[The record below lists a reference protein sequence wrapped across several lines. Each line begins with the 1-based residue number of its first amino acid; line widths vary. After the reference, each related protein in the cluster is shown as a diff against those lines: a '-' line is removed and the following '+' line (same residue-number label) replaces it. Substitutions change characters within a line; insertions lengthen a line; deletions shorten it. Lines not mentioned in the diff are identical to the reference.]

1 MELEVVSCIKGRE
14 AGSWEEREGAWGRDG
29 GMQEE
34 REEYSREWGRRDHT
48 RDSLRRRGW
57 ELMFSPSGGRRTV
70 CFPGCEDPDVY
81 LYMDNRF
88 YSSNNKLLR
97 SHTRM
102 HAHTHWDTAKV
113 HRTLKYSHA
122 CILTYPKAHAY
133 AQHTHTHTCSS
144 PLTPRKHLQTR
155 PCVAIPWGYHEQE
168 LFLNQL
174 CGSYSWTKTYCENGR
189 SFYFSSLFLRRQE
202 HSQRLVQLPDLGLVP
217 DNWEGLFLKYF
228 FSSSVFSFSGQ

>member
-34 REEYSREWGRRDHT
+34 REEYSREWGRSDHT

-144 PLTPRKHLQTR
+144 PHTPRTHTCKQ
-155 PCVAIPWGYHEQE
+155 
-168 LFLNQL
+168 
-174 CGSYSWTKTYCENGR
+174 
-189 SFYFSSLFLRRQE
+189 
-202 HSQRLVQLPDLGLVP
+202 GLVWRSHE
-217 DNWEGLFLKYF
+217 DIMNRSYF
-228 FSSSVFSFSGQ
+228 WTNYVDLTAGQRRTVKMEEAFIFHLYS